1 MQQIG
6 TTIPGGQP
14 EPGTGRGARVVLR
27 LSYWLGCAMSLHGEE
42 WADAVDLRGYCR
54 LALFEAGPLRGAA
67 LDGAEIELAARVLLS
82 YRCAGFHAARSD
94 EGNIGSREGDALYY
108 LPALRQVVRSLRRCP
123 AAMDGRWAAVPADE
137 PDI

>member
-1 MQQIG
+1 MRQVG

-14 EPGTGRGARVVLR
+14 EPGTGRGARALRR
-27 LSYWLGCAMSLHGEE
+27 LSYWLGCVMSLHGEE

-82 YRCAGFHAARSD
+82 YRRAGFHAARSA
-94 EGNIGSREGDALYY
+94 EGSIGSREGDALYY
-108 LPALRQVVRSLRRCP
+108 LPALRQVVHSLRRFP
-123 AAMDGRWAAVPADE
+123 AGVPARWAADQTDN
-137 PDI
+137 PDM